1 MIDST
6 NIRIIADNIR
16 HLFKKVDSIE
26 PGTVVEG
33 NPSGSGFNTL
43 LTKIKIGSSKYK
55 LPNQVVANPE
65 TESTTLLESL
75 QVGSDEFVLPANV
88 TANPEGTATSDL
100 TKIGIGSGIF
110 GIPVGGTEYSTTEK
124 KIGKWTD
131 GSDLYMITYE
141 TNSPP
146 ADWNPVNNSGIDIKG
161 FISEASYVDTTSSA
175 GYHRFSLNSSHGGT
189 SVTFIVNDT
198 QTTHGD
204 AHVIISSNGTRYR
217 AALTIIY
224 TK

>member
-16 HLFKKVDSIE
+16 HLFKKVNSIE

-55 LPNQVVANPE
+55 LPSQVVANPE

-110 GIPVGGTEYSTTEK
+110 GIPVGGTEYSTTEQ
-124 KIGKWTD
+124 KIGKWID
-131 GSDLYMITYE
+131 GSDLYMITYA
-141 TNSPP
+141 TDSPP

-161 FISEASYVDTTSSA
+161 FIDAASYVDTTSGA
-175 GYHRFSLNSSHGGT
+175 GYHRFSMNSEYSGS
-189 SVTFIVNDT
+189 SVTFIVHDT
-198 QTTHGD
+198 GTTHGN